1 MPDLSTFAVF
11 CLAALA
17 LLVIPGPSVLYIV
30 TRSIHQ
36 GRAAGMVSMLGIHV
50 GTLFHVAAAALGL
63 SALLMSSA
71 VAFATV
77 KYLGAAYLIFLGIR
91 TLLAKGDG
99 EQFREIKRD
108 KLSRIF
114 TQGIVVNVLNPKTA
128 LFFFAFLPQFADPA
142 RGSVALQIVVL
153 GVTFILLGIV
163 SDGTYGLL
171 AARLGDWLKTK
182 SRFARAQRI
191 FSGSMYVALGVGAAL
206 SGSSKN
212 ST

>member
-1 MPDLSTFAVF
+1 VF

-71 VAFATV
+71 VAFNAV
-77 KYLGAAYLIFLGIR
+77 KYLGAAYLVFLGIR
-91 TLLAKGDG
+91 TLMSKDDG
-99 EQFREIKRD
+99 EQFAEIKRD

-128 LFFFAFLPQFADPA
+128 LFFFAFLPQFADPD

-153 GVTFILLGIV
+153 GVSFILLGIL

-171 AARLGDWLKTK
+171 AARFGDWLKTK
-182 SRFARAQRI
+182 PRFARSQRI

-206 SGSSKN
+206 SGTSKSS
-212 ST
+212 S